1 ARRGGRD
8 RPPEGHPRRHRG
20 GRMSFDPKKMMAQ
33 VAKMQED
40 LAKAQ
45 EDLANETVEAS
56 SGGGM
61 VTVTANGQGEIVGI
75 KRARRAVDPDDVE
88 MLEDLIL
95 AAVKEATR
103 SAQALA
109 QQRMSG
115 LTAGLGGLG
124 GLGLP
129 GL

>member
-1 ARRGGRD
+1 
-8 RPPEGHPRRHRG
+8 
-20 GRMSFDPKKMMAQ
+20 MSFDPKKMMAQ

-45 EDLANETVEAS
+45 EDLANQTVEGSA
-56 SGGGM
+56 GGGM
-61 VTVTANGQGEIVGI
+61 VTVTANGQGEIVSV
-75 KRARRAVDPDDVE
+75 KLAREAVDPDDVE

-109 QQRMSG
+109 QQKMSG
-115 LTAGLGGLG
+115 LTGGLG

>member
-1 ARRGGRD
+1 
-8 RPPEGHPRRHRG
+8 
-20 GRMSFDPKKMMAQ
+20 MSFDPKKMMAQ

-45 EDLANETVEAS
+45 EDLAGQTVEGSA
-56 SGGGM
+56 GGGM
-61 VTVTANGQGEIVGI
+61 VTVTANGQGEIVAV
-75 KRARRAVDPDDVE
+75 KLAKEAVDPDDVE

-109 QQRMSG
+109 QQKMSG
-115 LTAGLGGLG
+115 LTGGLG
-124 GLGLP
+124 GMGLP

>member
-1 ARRGGRD
+1 
-8 RPPEGHPRRHRG
+8 
-20 GRMSFDPKKMMAQ
+20 MSFDPKKMMAQ

-40 LAKAQ
+40 LQKAQ
-45 EDLANETVEAS
+45 EDLANQTVEGT

-61 VTVTANGQGEIVGI
+61 VTVTANGQGEVVQV
-75 KRARRAVDPDDVE
+75 KLAREAVDPDDVE

-109 QQRMSG
+109 QQKMSG
-115 LTAGLGGLG
+115 LTGGLG
-124 GLGLP
+124 GMGLP